1 MKKIFTILSAMAL
14 TVAMNAQQLAK
25 MPKPQLVKCD
35 IPSAVYDGELSA
47 EGYAV
52 NAVPFKAPAANKDTV
67 LEGQYFIDG
76 QMYMSYKP
84 GYVSGNCF
92 LMTPYKDTTVYYSVM
107 GPGKWVYE
115 AFNEETEKYETITV
129 EDTAVLYYPS
139 ASYGWDYCNPTLS
152 VYPNEVKFTSD
163 GGETWVTYNATYTD
177 YMYGYAAEAYWPG
190 EIAPTNMMNG
200 YWQPEQMTNCEMMN
214 ADRSGDQDN
223 AGNRY
228 MVSSGAAGTPWCF
241 GSGMTISS
249 WGAGTLDTLV
259 NIIPIPE
266 GKSMWCDSVFVH
278 CYNRDAASKEELFP
292 ATTNMTLTIYPIRIE
307 VDPTTGK
314 KTQWF
319 RHDSIM
325 AQATATQKNCVED
338 GHGYTIQFVF
348 KEKNPFGTMD
358 VKPATFGQYC
368 YAELTG
374 FNESKCNFGIFCD
387 YWETPTGGRTMWLK
401 NNKFHSYGDM
411 NIDMAF
417 NAYYTDIHMWDDTWI
432 NEVGAEGGTLSMG
445 FLGIDKKGDT
455 LEYVS
460 DTLEF
465 ACNIST
471 DFEDDADLYDANG
484 EIIDLDTEEFIEDYE
499 IISGPYTYE
508 EGGSEY
514 ISLSCQ
520 LTIEVQ
526 PNPTKNDREYT
537 VYLQAYGAKM
547 PIVIKQKGDGSG
559 LFNVK
564 AVNDNKYYN
573 IFGTEVNKN
582 FKGIVIRNGQTLL
595 Q

>member
-25 MPKPQLVKCD
+25 MPKPQLVKQD
-35 IPSAVYDGELSA
+35 IPSAVYTGEVST
-47 EGYAV
+47 EGYAI
-52 NAVPFKAPAANKDTV
+52 NAVPFKAPSTTEVDTT

-76 QMYMSYKP
+76 QMYMSTTP
-84 GYVSGNCF
+84 GYISGNCF
-92 LMTPYKDTTVYYSVM
+92 LMTPYKDTTVYYSVY

-115 AFNEETEKYETITV
+115 TFNEETEKYETITV

-152 VYPNEVKFTSD
+152 VYPRQIPSVDSTILYN
-163 GGETWVTYNATYTD
+163 VTFND
-177 YMYGYAAEAYWPG
+177 YMYGYGAENQWPG

-200 YWQPEQMTNCEMMN
+200 YWQPEQMTNCEMVTSD
-214 ADRSGDQDN
+214 ASGD
-223 AGNRY
+223 GEHSWNRY
-228 MVSSGAAGTPWCF
+228 MVSSGQAGTPWCF
-241 GSGMTISS
+241 GTGMEMDV
-249 WGAGTLDTLV
+249 WGKGTMDTLV

-278 CYNRDAASKEELFP
+278 CYNRDAASIEELFP
-292 ATTNMTLTIYPIRIE
+292 EETTNLKLTIYPIRIE
-307 VDPTTGK
+307 VNPVTGK

-325 AQATATQKNCVED
+325 AQATATHNNCIED
-338 GHGYTIQFVF
+338 GSGYTIQFVF

-374 FNESKCNFGIFCD
+374 FNESGCNFGIYCD

-401 NNKFHSYGDM
+401 DNKFHSYGDM

-417 NAYYTDIHMWDDTWI
+417 NAYYTDIHMWDDCWI
-432 NEVGAEGGTLSMG
+432 NEVDKEGGVLTMG
-445 FLGIDKKGDT
+445 FLGTDGKTYSTDT
-455 LEYVS
+455 I
-460 DTLEF
+460 EF

-499 IISGPYTYE
+499 IITGPYTYE

-582 FKGIVIRNGQTLL
+582 FKGVVIRNGQTLL

>member
-1 MKKIFTILSAMAL
+1 MKKIFTILGALAL

-25 MPKPQLVKCD
+25 MPKQQLVKQD
-35 IPSAVYDGELSA
+35 IPSAVYTGELNA

-52 NAVPFKAPAANKDTV
+52 NAVPFKAPAAEKDTI

-76 QMYMSYKP
+76 QMYMSFKP

-92 LMTPYKDTTVYYSVM
+92 LMTPYKDTTIYYSVM

-115 AFNEETEKYETITV
+115 GEDEEGNPKTITIDSV
-129 EDTAVLYYPS
+129 AKLDYPS

-152 VYPNEVKFTSD
+152 VYPNEVQFTSD
-163 GGETWVTYNATYTD
+163 GGKTWVTYNATYTD

-214 ADRSGDQDN
+214 ADRSGEQDN

-266 GKSMWCDSVFVH
+266 GKSMWCDTVFVH
-278 CYNRDAASKEELFP
+278 CYNRDATDIAQLFP
-292 ATTNMTLTIYPIRIE
+292 ATTNMTLTIYPITIGT
-307 VDPTTGK
+307 DPESGK
-314 KTQWF
+314 TVQYL
-319 RHDSIM
+319 RHDSVM
-325 AQATATQKNCVED
+325 AQAIATKKECVED
-338 GHGYTIQFVF
+338 GGGYTIQFVF
-348 KEKNPFGTMD
+348 KEKNVFGNLD

-374 FNESKCNFGIFCD
+374 FNESGCNFGIYCD
-387 YWETPTGGRTMWLK
+387 YWETPTGGRTLWKK
-401 NNKFHSYGDM
+401 NGKFHTYGDM

-417 NAYYTDIHMWDDTWI
+417 NAYYTDLHYFTDTRI
-432 NEVGAEGGTLSMG
+432 EEVAAEGGTLQMSYKD
-445 FLGIDKKGDT
+445 DKDNWVPMDT
-455 LEYVS
+455 LEI
-460 DTLEF
+460 

-471 DFEDDADLYDANG
+471 DFEDDADLYDAEGNA
-484 EIIDLDTEEFIEDYE
+484 IDIKKSDLIADYE
-499 IISGPYTYE
+499 IITGPYTYE

-514 ISLSCQ
+514 ISLAA
-520 LTIEVQ
+520 LVTIDVKA
-526 PNPTKNDREYT
+526 NPTENARQEV
-537 VYLQAYGAKM
+537 VYLQAYGAKL
-547 PIVIKQKGDGSG
+547 PIVIKQAAGTVG
-559 LFNVK
+559 LHKVK
-564 AVNDNKYYN
+564 AINDNKYYN

>member
-1 MKKIFTILSAMAL
+1 MKKIFTILGALAL

-35 IPSAVYDGELSA
+35 IPSAVYTAELNA

-52 NAVPFKAPAANKDTV
+52 NAVPFKAPAAEKDTV

-76 QMYMSYKP
+76 QMYMSATP
-84 GYVSGNCF
+84 GYVSGNCY

-107 GPGKWVYE
+107 GPGKWEYE
-115 AFNEETEKYETITV
+115 TLNEDETAYKTITV
-129 EDTAVLYYPS
+129 EDTATLYYPS

-152 VYPNEVKFTSD
+152 VYPNEVKFTRD
-163 GGETWVTYNATYTD
+163 GGETWVIYNATYTD

-228 MVSSGAAGTPWCF
+228 MVSSGQAGTPWCF
-241 GSGMTISS
+241 GTGMEMDV
-249 WGAGTLDTLV
+249 WGKGTMDTLV

-278 CYNRDAASKEELFP
+278 CYNQEAASVEELFP
-292 ATTNMTLTIYPIRIE
+292 ATTNLTLTIYPIDIE
-307 VDPTTGK
+307 VNPVTGK
-314 KTQWF
+314 KTLWF

-368 YAELTG
+368 YAQLTG

-387 YWETPTGGRTMWLK
+387 FLETPTGGRTMWLK
-401 NNKFHSYGDM
+401 DNKFHSYGDM

-417 NAYYTDIHMWDDTWI
+417 HAYYTDIHMWDDTWI

-445 FLGIDKKGDT
+445 FLGTDGKTYSTDT
-455 LEYVS
+455 I
-460 DTLEF
+460 EF

-471 DFEDDADLYDANG
+471 DFLDDADLYDANG
-484 EIIDLDTEEFIEDYE
+484 EIIDTKKSDLIADYE
-499 IISGPYTYE
+499 IISGPHTYE
-508 EGGSEY
+508 EGGEEY
-514 ISLSCQ
+514 ISLTAAI
-520 LTIEVQ
+520 TIEVKA
-526 PNPTKNDREYT
+526 NPTENARQEV
-537 VYLQAYGAKM
+537 VYLQAYGAKQ
-547 PIVIKQKGDGSG
+547 PIVIKQAAGTVG
-559 LFNVK
+559 LHKVK
-564 AVNDNKYYN
+564 AINDNKYYN